1 MGKAVLWSC
10 EKGRRG
16 GGRAPLD
23 GLGKMELIA
32 VGVETD
38 GRTVVRLR
46 SPSPRRAVNHNIQ
59 RRRRAESRQRDRN
72 EVFATIF
79 SSGLENH
86 LFQST
91 LLLWES
97 AGAQRRGGLEPDRF
111 PFLRPHLQ
119 SFRLRLTIKGVIS
132 LDRRREWTWDC
143 LSNLLLHCFSFNV
156 KEELPLKMHG
166 NLWNDGSLI
175 SKTAAGDSFLTN

>member
-1 MGKAVLWSC
+1 M
-10 EKGRRG
+10 
-16 GGRAPLD
+16 
-23 GLGKMELIA
+23 
-32 VGVETD
+32 GVETD

-111 PFLRPHLQ
+111 SFSQAASSILQ
-119 SFRLRLTIKGVIS
+119 VAADDKRCHQLGPEKRMDLRLFVEPAAT
-132 LDRRREWTWDC
+132 
-143 LSNLLLHCFSFNV
+143 LLQL
-156 KEELPLKMHG
+156 
-166 NLWNDGSLI
+166 
-175 SKTAAGDSFLTN
+175 